1 MGDLRG
7 VGVTPSFNQSSVSN
21 NSTPC
26 EQVDTSGHVFFM
38 VIYSLMFVVGLILN
52 GFTLKV
58 YFCRPQQLTTSSMTI
73 YLKNL
78 AAADLLIT
86 LCLPIRIADYVSSS
100 IYIHQVFCSFRV
112 ATFYMNMY
120 ASIMFMGYI
129 AANRY
134 LKIVHPLGTHILQKV
149 RPAHIISTVTW
160 VFLLTIMST
169 FTILLFLMQKKE
181 LTSVQS
187 ATSCEKVFSE
197 EVNLFFKIV
206 YPISAVIFLFVLVS
220 LVFFYYS
227 TSRRLSLAQQRQ
239 PASSSNKKL
248 AKSRRNMLVLV
259 SVFCVCFVP
268 YHLVRLPHTFLRSQ
282 CSLSQVLFYLKEL
295 TIIVSAFNVCLDPL
309 IYFIFSKAFRAQLGL
324 TKLFRSTQVPMN
336 EGNNEE
342 RRNKQEM
349 SGNNIN
355 SNRQQEF
362 CSLHL
367 TDTNTYDVTEDVQA
381 SGF

>member
-1 MGDLRG
+1 M
-7 VGVTPSFNQSSVSN
+7 GVTPSFNQSS
-21 NSTPC
+21 
-26 EQVDTSGHVFFM
+26 
-38 VIYSLMFVVGLILN
+38 
-52 GFTLKV
+52 V

-78 AAADLLIT
+78 AAADFLIT

-100 IYIHQVFCSFRV
+100 IYIHQVFCSFGL

-160 VFLLTIMST
+160 VFLLTITST
-169 FTILLFLMQKKE
+169 FVILLFLMQKKE

-197 EVNLFFKIV
+197 EVKLFFKIV
-206 YPISAVIFLFVLVS
+206 YPISSVIFLFVLVS

-268 YHLVRLPHTFLRSQ
+268 YTWFVFPT
-282 CSLSQVLFYLKEL
+282 LS
-295 TIIVSAFNVCLDPL
+295 
-309 IYFIFSKAFRAQLGL
+309 
-324 TKLFRSTQVPMN
+324 
-336 EGNNEE
+336 
-342 RRNKQEM
+342 
-349 SGNNIN
+349 
-355 SNRQQEF
+355 
-362 CSLHL
+362 
-367 TDTNTYDVTEDVQA
+367 
-381 SGF
+381 

>member
-78 AAADLLIT
+78 AAADFLIS
-86 LCLPIRIADYVSSS
+86 LCLPIRIMYYASSS
-100 IYIHQVFCSFRV
+100 IYIHQVYCSFGA
-112 ATFYMNMY
+112 ATFFMNMY

-134 LKIVHPLGTHILQKV
+134 LKIVYPSRTHILGKV

-160 VFLLTIMST
+160 VFLLTMTGAYI
-169 FTILLFLMQKKE
+169 ILLFLMQNKAT
-181 LTSVQS
+181 TSVPD
-187 ATSCEKVFSE
+187 TRTCEDLYSGQFS
-197 EVNLFFKIV
+197 LFHKMAQFCCV
-206 YPISAVIFLFVLVS
+206 AIFLFVLVS

-268 YHLVRLPHTFLRSQ
+268 YHLARLPYVFLWSQ
-282 CSLSQVLFYLKEL
+282 YSLSQVLFYLKEL
-295 TIIVSAFNVCLDPL
+295 TIIVSALNVCLDPL

-324 TKLFRSTQVPMN
+324 TKLFRTTQVPMN
-336 EGNNEE
+336 EGNNEGE
-342 RRNKQEM
+342 QQRQTDECRHN
-349 SGNNIN
+349 
-355 SNRQQEF
+355 QQEDIEAE
-362 CSLHL
+362 SSS
-367 TDTNTYDVTEDVQA
+367 VA
-381 SGF
+381 SG

>member
-7 VGVTPSFNQSSVSN
+7 VGVTRSFNQSSVSN

-78 AAADLLIT
+78 AAADFLTSLS
-86 LCLPIRIADYVSSS
+86 LPNRIMTYASSS
-100 IYIHQVFCSFRV
+100 VPIFQIFCSFG
-112 ATFYMNMY
+112 ASAFCMNMY
-120 ASIMFMGYI
+120 ASILFMGYI

-134 LKIVHPLGTHILQKV
+134 LKIVHPLGTHSLGKV
-149 RPAHIISTVTW
+149 RTAHIISTVTW
-160 VFLLTIMST
+160 VFLLTTVST
-169 FTILLFLMQKKE
+169 FMILLLLTQNKE
-181 LTSVQS
+181 LTSVPD
-187 ATSCEKVFSE
+187 TRTCEDLYSDQFS
-197 EVNLFFKIV
+197 LFYKIV
-206 YPISAVIFLFVLVS
+206 QFGCVAIFLFVLVS

-239 PASSSNKKL
+239 PASSSSKKL

-268 YHLVRLPHTFLRSQ
+268 YHLARLPYVFLSSQ
-282 CSLSQVLFYLKEL
+282 CSHSRTFFYMSEL
-295 TIIVSAFNVCLDPL
+295 TIMVSALNVCLDPL
-309 IYFIFSKAFRAQLGL
+309 IYFIFSKDFRAQLGL
-324 TKLFRSTQVPMN
+324 TKLFRTTQVPMN
-336 EGNNEE
+336 EGNNEG
-342 RRNKQEM
+342 R
-349 SGNNIN
+349 
-355 SNRQQEF
+355 SNRTGDEQQQNQQQ
-362 CSLHL
+362 STTGVL
-367 TDTNTYDVTEDVQA
+367 
-381 SGF
+381 

>member
-78 AAADLLIT
+78 AAADLLII

-100 IYIHQVFCSFRV
+100 IYIHQVFCSFGV

-134 LKIVHPLGTHILQKV
+134 LKIVHPLGTHILQKN
-149 RPAHIISTVTW
+149 
-160 VFLLTIMST
+160 
-169 FTILLFLMQKKE
+169 KE
-181 LTSVQS
+181 LTSVHNIRTCKDLYSDQ
-187 ATSCEKVFSE
+187 FS
-197 EVNLFFKIV
+197 LFNKI
-206 YPISAVIFLFVLVS
+206 AHFGCAAIFLFVLAS

-268 YHLVRLPHTFLRSQ
+268 YHLARLPHTFLRSQ

-295 TIIVSAFNVCLDPL
+295 TIIVSTLNVCLDPL
-309 IYFIFSKAFRAQLGL
+309 IYFIFCKAFRAQLGSR
-324 TKLFRSTQVPMN
+324 KLFRTAQVPMN
-336 EGNNEE
+336 EGNNKDEQ
-342 RRNKQEM
+342 RRADECCQN
-349 SGNNIN
+349 
-355 SNRQQEF
+355 QQEDIEAE
-362 CSLHL
+362 SSS
-367 TDTNTYDVTEDVQA
+367 VA
-381 SGF
+381 SG

>member
-78 AAADLLIT
+78 AAADLLII

-100 IYIHQVFCSFRV
+100 IYIHQVFCSFGV

-160 VFLLTIMST
+160 VFLLAMTIT
-169 FTILLFLMQKKE
+169 TNILLFLMQNKE
-181 LTSVQS
+181 LTSVHNIRTCKDLYSDQ
-187 ATSCEKVFSE
+187 FS
-197 EVNLFFKIV
+197 LFNKI
-206 YPISAVIFLFVLVS
+206 AHFGCAAIFLFVLAS

-295 TIIVSAFNVCLDPL
+295 TIIVSTLNVCLDPL
-309 IYFIFSKAFRAQLGL
+309 IYFIFSKAFRAQLGSR
-324 TKLFRSTQVPMN
+324 KLFRTTQVPMN
-336 EGNNEE
+336 EGNNKDEQ
-342 RRNKQEM
+342 RRADECCQN
-349 SGNNIN
+349 
-355 SNRQQEF
+355 QQEDIEAE
-362 CSLHL
+362 SSS
-367 TDTNTYDVTEDVQA
+367 VA
-381 SGF
+381 SG

>member
-21 NSTPC
+21 SSTPC

-38 VIYSLMFVVGLILN
+38 VIYSLMFLVGLILN

-78 AAADLLIT
+78 AAADFLTSLS
-86 LCLPIRIADYVSSS
+86 LPNRIMTYASSS
-100 IYIHQVFCSFRV
+100 VPIFHIFCNFGASAF
-112 ATFYMNMY
+112 FMNMY
-120 ASIMFMGYI
+120 ASILFMGYI

-160 VFLLTIMST
+160 VFLLTTVST
-169 FTILLFLMQKKE
+169 FTILLFLTQSKE
-181 LTSVQS
+181 LTSVPN
-187 ATSCEKVFSE
+187 TRDCEDLYSDQFS
-197 EVNLFFKIV
+197 LFYKITHFGCV
-206 YPISAVIFLFVLVS
+206 AIFLFILVS

-248 AKSRRNMLVLV
+248 AKSCRKMLVLV

-268 YHLVRLPHTFLRSQ
+268 YHLVRLSYVFLWGQ
-282 CSLSQVLFYLKEL
+282 CSHSRTFFYMSEL
-295 TIIVSAFNVCLDPL
+295 TIMVSALNVCLDPL
-309 IYFIFSKAFRAQLGL
+309 IYFIFCKTFRAQLGSR
-324 TKLFRSTQVPMN
+324 KFFRTTQVPLN
-336 EGNNEE
+336 EGNNE
-342 RRNKQEM
+342 RGSNKQET
-349 SGNNIN
+349 SGNKIN
-355 SNRQQEF
+355 SNTTTGI
-362 CSLHL
+362 L
-367 TDTNTYDVTEDVQA
+367 
-381 SGF
+381 

>member
-78 AAADLLIT
+78 AAADFLIS

-100 IYIHQVFCSFRV
+100 IYIHQVFCSFGTS
-112 ATFYMNMY
+112 TFYMNMY
-120 ASIMFMGYI
+120 ASILFMGYI

-134 LKIVHPLGTHILQKV
+134 LKIVHPLGTHILGKV
-149 RPAHIISTVTW
+149 RTAHIISTVTW
-160 VFLLTIMST
+160 VFLLTMTGAYI
-169 FTILLFLMQKKE
+169 ILLFLTQKKE
-181 LTSVQS
+181 LTFVPN
-187 ATSCEKVFSE
+187 TRSCEDLYSDQ
-197 EVNLFFKIV
+197 VNLFYKLVHIGSV
-206 YPISAVIFLFVLVS
+206 AIFSLILVS

-268 YHLVRLPHTFLRSQ
+268 YHLVRLSYTFMKKQ
-282 CSLSQVLFYLKEL
+282 DSLSQVFFYMSEL
-295 TIIVSAFNVCLDPL
+295 TIMVSTLNICLDPL
-309 IYFIFSKAFRAQLGL
+309 IYFIFCKAFRAQLGL
-324 TKLFRSTQVPMN
+324 TKLFRTTQVPTN

-355 SNRQQEF
+355 SNRQQES

>member
-78 AAADLLIT
+78 AAADFLIT
-86 LCLPIRIADYVSSS
+86 LSPHPNHVLCQQLHLHTPGLLQLWCCHIL
-100 IYIHQVFCSFRV
+100 
-112 ATFYMNMY
+112 MNMY

-134 LKIVHPLGTHILQKV
+134 LKIVYPSRTHILGKV

-160 VFLLTIMST
+160 VFLLTMTGAYI
-169 FTILLFLMQKKE
+169 ILLFLMQNKAT
-181 LTSVQS
+181 TSVP
-187 ATSCEKVFSE
+187 TRTCEDLYSGQFS
-197 EVNLFFKIV
+197 LFHKMAQFCCV
-206 YPISAVIFLFVLVS
+206 VIFLFVLVS

-268 YHLVRLPHTFLRSQ
+268 YHLARLPYVFLWSQ
-282 CSLSQVLFYLKEL
+282 YSLSQVLFYLKEL
-295 TIIVSAFNVCLDPL
+295 TIIVSALNVCLDPL

-324 TKLFRSTQVPMN
+324 TKLFRTTQVPMN
-336 EGNNEE
+336 EGNHEGEQQRQADECCHN
-342 RRNKQEM
+342 
-349 SGNNIN
+349 
-355 SNRQQEF
+355 QQEDIEAE
-362 CSLHL
+362 SSS
-367 TDTNTYDVTEDVQA
+367 VA
-381 SGF
+381 SG

>member
-21 NSTPC
+21 SSTPC
-26 EQVDTSGHVFFM
+26 EQVDTSGLVFFM
-38 VIYSLMFVVGLILN
+38 VIYSLMFLVGLILN

-78 AAADLLIT
+78 AAADFMIT
-86 LCLPIRIADYVSSS
+86 LSLPIRIADYASSS
-100 IYIHQVFCSFRV
+100 IHLVFCSFGV

-160 VFLLTIMST
+160 VFLFASVST
-169 FTILLFLMQKKE
+169 FIILLFLTQNKE

-187 ATSCEKVFSE
+187 TTRCDNLFSE
-197 EVNLFFKIV
+197 QINLFFKIV
-206 YPISAVIFLFVLVS
+206 YPISAAIFLFILVS

-259 SVFCVCFVP
+259 SIFCVCFVP
-268 YHLVRLPHTFLRSQ
+268 YHLVRLVYTFLSSQ
-282 CSLSQVLFYLKEL
+282 CSVSQVLFYLKEL
-295 TIIVSAFNVCLDPL
+295 TIMVSALNICLDPL
-309 IYFIFSKAFRAQLGL
+309 IYFIFCKAFRAQLGL
-324 TKLFRSTQVPMN
+324 RKLFRTTQVQTHG
-336 EGNNEE
+336 ENNE
-342 RRNKQEM
+342 RR
-349 SGNNIN
+349 
-355 SNRQQEF
+355 SN
-362 CSLHL
+362 
-367 TDTNTYDVTEDVQA
+367 
-381 SGF
+381 

>member
-78 AAADLLIT
+78 AAADFLIS
-86 LCLPIRIADYVSSS
+86 LCLPIRIMYYASSS
-100 IYIHQVFCSFRV
+100 IYIHQVYCSFGA
-112 ATFYMNMY
+112 ATFFMNMY

-134 LKIVHPLGTHILQKV
+134 LKIVYPSRTHILGKV

-160 VFLLTIMST
+160 VFLLTMTGAYI
-169 FTILLFLMQKKE
+169 ILLFLMQNKAT
-181 LTSVQS
+181 TSVPD
-187 ATSCEKVFSE
+187 TRTCEDLYSGQFS
-197 EVNLFFKIV
+197 LFHKMAQFCCV
-206 YPISAVIFLFVLVS
+206 VIFLFVLVS

-268 YHLVRLPHTFLRSQ
+268 YHLARLPYVFLWSQ
-282 CSLSQVLFYLKEL
+282 YSLSQVLFYLKEL
-295 TIIVSAFNVCLDPL
+295 TIIVSALNVCLDPL

-324 TKLFRSTQVPMN
+324 TKLFRTTQVPMN
-336 EGNNEE
+336 EGNHEGEQQRQADECRHN
-342 RRNKQEM
+342 
-349 SGNNIN
+349 
-355 SNRQQEF
+355 QQEDIEAE
-362 CSLHL
+362 SSS
-367 TDTNTYDVTEDVQA
+367 VA
-381 SGF
+381 SG

>member
-1 MGDLRG
+1 MRVTVGMELIPADSGERTSRNIGDLRG

-21 NSTPC
+21 SSTPC
-26 EQVDTSGHVFFM
+26 EQVDTSGLVFFM
-38 VIYSLMFVVGLILN
+38 VIYSLMFLVGLILN

-78 AAADLLIT
+78 AAADFMIT
-86 LCLPIRIADYVSSS
+86 LSLPIRIADYASSS
-100 IYIHQVFCSFRV
+100 IHLVFCSFGV

-160 VFLLTIMST
+160 VSSSPHEQI
-169 FTILLFLMQKKE
+169 
-181 LTSVQS
+181 
-187 ATSCEKVFSE
+187 
-197 EVNLFFKIV
+197 NLFFKIV
-206 YPISAVIFLFVLVS
+206 YPISAAIFLFILVS

-248 AKSRRNMLVLV
+248 AKSRRNMLVL
-259 SVFCVCFVP
+259 
-268 YHLVRLPHTFLRSQ
+268 
-282 CSLSQVLFYLKEL
+282 EL
-295 TIIVSAFNVCLDPL
+295 TIMVSALNICLDPL
-309 IYFIFSKAFRAQLGL
+309 IYFIFCKAFRPSWA
-324 TKLFRSTQVPMN
+324 
-336 EGNNEE
+336 
-342 RRNKQEM
+342 
-349 SGNNIN
+349 
-355 SNRQQEF
+355 
-362 CSLHL
+362 
-367 TDTNTYDVTEDVQA
+367 
-381 SGF
+381 